1 VSARTD
7 RRLVL
12 LTAALF
18 GVSTMFPIVAA
29 VVQPDPSPLW
39 AGITDVALAIL
50 ICVCGFTIATRA
62 AERFDDRVVRSA
74 FRIYRTGA
82 TALLV
87 LICVFFVV
95 GDRIGW
101 HILLPGLAWRA
112 WLLAWVLPA
121 GLSLWKGSPR
131 A

>member
-1 VSARTD
+1 MTPRSD
-7 RRLVL
+7 RKLVVG
-12 LTAALF
+12 AAVLF
-18 GVSTMFPIVAA
+18 AVSTMFPIVAA

-39 AGITDVALAIL
+39 AGMADVALAIL
-50 ICVCGFTIATRA
+50 TCACGFTIATRA
-62 AERFDDRVVRSA
+62 GERFDDRVVRSA

-82 TALLV
+82 TALLL
-87 LICVFFVV
+87 LIAVFLVV

-101 HILLPGLAWRA
+101 RILLPGLAWRA

-121 GLSLWKGSPR
+121 ALSLWEGTRR

>member
-1 VSARTD
+1 MSARTD

-12 LTAALF
+12 VTAVLF
-18 GVSTMFPIVAA
+18 VVSTMCPIVAA
-29 VVQPDPSPLW
+29 VVRPNPSPLW
-39 AGITDVALAIL
+39 AGIADVALAIL
-50 ICVCGFTIATRA
+50 LCACGFTIATRA

-95 GDRIGW
+95 GDRIGCQ
-101 HILLPGLAWRA
+101 LGSRYGRDLPEALN
-112 WLLAWVLPA
+112 VPA
-121 GLSLWKGSPR
+121 KIRP
-131 A
+131 

>member
-1 VSARTD
+1 
-7 RRLVL
+7 
-12 LTAALF
+12 
-18 GVSTMFPIVAA
+18 MFPIVAA

-39 AGITDVALAIL
+39 AGIADVALAIL
-50 ICVCGFTIATRA
+50 TCACGFTIATRA
-62 AERFDDRVVRSA
+62 GERFDDRVVRSA
-74 FRIYRTGA
+74 FRIYRAGA
-82 TALLV
+82 TALLL
-87 LICVFFVV
+87 LIAVFLVV

-121 GLSLWKGSPR
+121 ALSLWEGSPR

>member
-1 VSARTD
+1 MTHGSD

-12 LTAALF
+12 GTAVLF
-18 GVSTMFPIVAA
+18 AVSTMFPILAA
-29 VVQPDPSPLW
+29 ALQPDPSPVW
-39 AGITDVALAIL
+39 AGIADVGLTIL
-50 ICVCGFTIATRA
+50 TCACGFRIAARA

-82 TALLV
+82 TALLA
-87 LICVFFVV
+87 LLCGYFVF
-95 GDRIGW
+95 GDRIAW

-112 WLLAWVLPA
+112 WLLAWVLPS
-121 GLSLWKGSPR
+121 GLSLWNGSSR

>member
-1 VSARTD
+1 M
-7 RRLVL
+7 
-12 LTAALF
+12 LF
-18 GVSTMFPIVAA
+18 AVSTMFPIVAA

-39 AGITDVALAIL
+39 AGMADVALAIL
-50 ICVCGFTIATRA
+50 TCACGFTIATRA
-62 AERFDDRVVRSA
+62 GERFDDRVVRSA
-74 FRIYRTGA
+74 FRIYRAAA

-87 LICVFFVV
+87 LIGVFLVV

-121 GLSLWKGSPR
+121 ALSLWRRQARP
-131 A
+131 

>member
-1 VSARTD
+1 MHRSD

-12 LTAALF
+12 GTAVLF
-18 GVSTMFPIVAA
+18 AISTMFPIVAA
-29 VVQPDPSPLW
+29 VAHADPSPLW
-39 AGITDVALAIL
+39 AGIADVALAIL
-50 ICVCGFTIATRA
+50 TCACGFAIATRA

-82 TALLV
+82 TVLLA
-87 LICVFFVV
+87 LICVFFVF
-95 GDRIGW
+95 GDRIAW

-112 WLLAWVLPA
+112 WLLVWVLPA
-121 GLSLWKGSPR
+121 ALSLWEGAPR

>member
-1 VSARTD
+1 MTQRSD

-12 LTAALF
+12 VTALLF
-18 GVSTMFPIVAA
+18 AVSTMFPIVAA
-29 VVQPDPSPLW
+29 VVQPDPSPFL
-39 AGITDVALAIL
+39 AGVVDVALAFL
-50 ICVCGFTIATRA
+50 TGACGLTIATRA
-62 AERFDDRVVRSA
+62 GERFDDRVVRSA
-74 FRIYRTGA
+74 FRMYRTGA

-87 LICVFFVV
+87 LICVYFVV

-121 GLSLWKGSPR
+121 ALSLWEGAR
-131 A
+131 Q

>member
-1 VSARTD
+1 
-7 RRLVL
+7 
-12 LTAALF
+12 
-18 GVSTMFPIVAA
+18 MFPIVAA

-39 AGITDVALAIL
+39 AGRADVALAVL
-50 ICVCGFTIATRA
+50 TCVCGFTIATRA
-62 AERFDDRVVRSA
+62 GERFDDRAVRSA
-74 FRIYRTGA
+74 FRIYRGGA
-82 TALLV
+82 TALLLLIAV
-87 LICVFFVV
+87 LLVV

-121 GLSLWKGSPR
+121 ALSLWEGSPR